1 MNKLKINI
9 QSVLKVVHEMKI
21 NQQQMKNEYEEKV
34 MKFQSLMK
42 KVQNAVSFKSYCKV
56 DQALQKIQ
64 SYKEKL
70 KDFD

>member
-42 KVQNAVSFKSYCKV
+42 KV
-56 DQALQKIQ
+56 
-64 SYKEKL
+64 
-70 KDFD
+70 